1 MKDYNTYKVLAKTND
16 DAKLDN
22 IYTICGNTISA
33 KTLDLNCD
41 FKEIK
46 NQLNGIAK
54 DFLGVSL

>member
-1 MKDYNTYKVLAKTND
+1 MLLYAKTND

-33 KTLDLNCD
+33 KTPDLNCD